1 MILSMNKLL
10 HPVLTSLV
18 LFTGL
23 IVCVVPI
30 LSGIFFFTFDQ
41 ARDLIWVKNQV
52 DFFAPSLIGPPG
64 SLEGVFFG
72 PVWLWLL
79 TLPFIIGN
87 GSPIFTTLFNSF
99 VVLSAGVLA
108 VILLWR
114 QHKFTACFLLILTF
128 WSPAIHSLTGFAFA
142 QHLLPIL
149 TVVLVYSY
157 AQILKSGD
165 RKYFFSAVLAIS
177 IMFHAEPVVSVFS
190 LVSLPMVLFFT
201 PHKKN
206 LLHIKTVLLAIII
219 FSLPF
224 LPQIVFD
231 LKHDFLQMK
240 GLLAYLTGTNQSLG
254 DVLPFSQRLIDRPV
268 MLFTTYQL
276 SIVRSSPFL
285 AAIFLLLSF
294 FVTRKLSIKP
304 FFKALLQAS
313 GLYLLSLWIVFTLF
327 SPQFKIFYLDGVV
340 VIYLL
345 WTAIILGA
353 LWEKKKLRIFI
364 SLILVVIGWH
374 NLQPLRFYN
383 SWKNGFVAEQKSGS
397 IFKTQKAIVDLIYK
411 DSSGDGFKV
420 YTFSPAVYDYPYQ
433 YLFLHY
439 GVSHY
444 GYLPAEFSYLP
455 NQPLYV
461 QKKDLQLKRITDK
474 IKPAGAYLYLIVEP
488 GQYSNRQEN
497 WLTNF
502 PVDRYPRLWQHIFP
516 DGTMVEKRGSK

>member
-1 MILSMNKLL
+1 MNKLL
-10 HPVLTSLV
+10 YPLLTSLAV
-18 LFTGL
+18 VTGL
-23 IVCVVPI
+23 LISLVPI

-41 ARDLIWVKNQV
+41 ARDLLWVKNQV
-52 DFFAPSLIGPPG
+52 DFLVPTLIGPPG

-79 TLPFIIGN
+79 TVPYLAAN
-87 GSPIFTTLFNSF
+87 GDPVMTTLFNAF
-99 VVLSAGVLA
+99 VVFGAG
-108 VILLWR
+108 LLGTLYLYKH
-114 QHKFTACFLLILTF
+114 HKATAYFFLILTF
-128 WSPAIHSLTGFAFA
+128 ISPAIHLLTGYAFA
-142 QHLLPIL
+142 QHLLPLL
-149 TVVLVYSY
+149 TVVLIYTF
-157 AQILKSGD
+157 AHMLKSGS
-165 RKYFFSAVLAIS
+165 RKHFFIAIFC
-177 IMFHAEPVVSVFS
+177 IALMFHAEPVVSVFS
-190 LVSLPMVLFFT
+190 LASLPVILLVT

-206 LLHIKTVLLAIII
+206 LLNAKTILLAIIV
-219 FSLPF
+219 FGLPF

-231 LKHDFLQMK
+231 FKHDFLQTR
-240 GLLAYLTGTNQSLG
+240 GVFVYLSGTSKSLG
-254 DVLPFSQRLIDRPV
+254 DILPFPERLLDRPV

-327 SPQFKIFYLDGVV
+327 PPQFKIFYLDGVV
-340 VIYLL
+340 MIYLL

-353 LWEKKKLRIFI
+353 LWEKKKLRIFL

-420 YTFSPAVYDYPYQ
+420 YTYSPAIYDYPYQ

-474 IKPAGAYLYLIVEP
+474 IKPAGQYLYLIVEP
-488 GQYSNRQEN
+488 GQYSDRQKK

-502 PVDRYPRLWQHIFP
+502 PVDQYPRLWQQTFP
-516 DGTMVEKRGSK
+516 DGTQLEKRHKLF